1 MTALDRLAAA
11 VSSTKNERAQAEAR
25 AKARML
31 AVPGDWL
38 SMILDHHHEV
48 EAAFAAVRKASSEA
62 ARAAAHKELVII
74 LTGHAIAE
82 ESVIYPA
89 LAEVGEK
96 GHAGSAYTEQAA
108 LKMQMALLEKLP
120 PMSPDY
126 EGKLE
131 HIRGAVAHHM
141 CEEEGSWFLE
151 LKNKASAAE
160 QGRLAARYR
169 QEFVR
174 YTQGAD
180 TTPAFESKLADGM

>member
-1 MTALDRLAAA
+1 
-11 VSSTKNERAQAEAR
+11 
-25 AKARML
+25 ML

-48 EAAFAAVRKASSEA
+48 EVAFAAVKKASSEA
-62 ARAAAHKELVII
+62 ARTAAQKELAII

-96 GHAGSAYTEQAA
+96 GHAGTAYSEQAA
-108 LKMQMALLEKLP
+108 VKIQMALLEKLP

-126 EGKLE
+126 ECKLE
-131 HIRGAVAHHM
+131 HIREAVVHHM
-141 CEEEGSWFLE
+141 CEEEGTWFLE
-151 LKNKASAAE
+151 LQNKASAAE
-160 QGRLAARYR
+160 QGRLAARYK

-174 YTQGAD
+174 YIQGAD